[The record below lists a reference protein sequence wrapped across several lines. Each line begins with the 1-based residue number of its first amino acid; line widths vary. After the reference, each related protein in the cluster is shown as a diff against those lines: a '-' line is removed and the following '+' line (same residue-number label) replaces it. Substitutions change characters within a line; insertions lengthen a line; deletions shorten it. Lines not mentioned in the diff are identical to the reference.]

1 INYQRI
7 EDHLAVDRN
16 KSISPFPSILVSS
29 FIAPQGFK
37 WTLTL
42 IPLSQLMHLRRSPLP
57 HPPPQR
63 FRLLHW
69 TCFLVTPPD
78 AGSSQ
83 PAGGTEDI
91 TVQAS
96 SPLPTRAPLTPRVW
110 RTITSNQRGGAAR
123 RDVGKGRDAM
133 QVEKETAVPPPQ
145 TVPVAVDKPVL
156 EKALVETPLLDAL
169 RLTGPEG
176 EATPTLMELRRHE
189 ALLAEARRW
198 RGYSRVDLI
207 RPNSSW
213 RPVSITWTKEKEFL
227 LEKYFS
233 IIAAFV
239 PNKTPAQ

>member
-1 INYQRI
+1 
-7 EDHLAVDRN
+7 
-16 KSISPFPSILVSS
+16 
-29 FIAPQGFK
+29 
-37 WTLTL
+37 
-42 IPLSQLMHLRRSPLP
+42 
-57 HPPPQR
+57 
-63 FRLLHW
+63 
-69 TCFLVTPPD
+69 
-78 AGSSQ
+78 
-83 PAGGTEDI
+83 
-91 TVQAS
+91 
-96 SPLPTRAPLTPRVW
+96 
-110 RTITSNQRGGAAR
+110 
-123 RDVGKGRDAM
+123 M

-169 RLTGPEG
+169 RVVVKPRFRHGSSRSDAHSDG
-176 EATPTLMELRRHE
+176 ATTARSTPCGSGSSNIKRRWQ
-189 ALLAEARRW
+189 RRW